1 LDDAVKA
8 LLRLIAGA
16 VTISFSAV
24 FVKLVA
30 VPPTT
35 SAAYRMA
42 VGGAVL
48 LGWVAARGELRL
60 PRRWAALLLGGAG
73 LCFALDLYFWHRSIL
88 YIGPGLAT
96 LLANFQVF
104 ILPLAGWV
112 LYRQPP
118 HVRQLL
124 AIPIALLGL
133 ALIVGF
139 DWRAL
144 PADYQLGVGFGLMT
158 ALCYAGYILFL
169 QRARQRDYSGS
180 NANDLGWLSGV
191 SAVLLALAAL
201 VAGETMAIP
210 SLQEGA
216 LLLTYGLVSQVIGA
230 FLIAGALARLSAG
243 TVGLVLLLQPLMAF
257 VWDVSLFARPFTLLE
272 LGGAAT
278 ALLAIYVGSRVPL
291 DASGNDKIGQD

>member
-1 LDDAVKA
+1 
-8 LLRLIAGA
+8 
-16 VTISFSAV
+16 
-24 FVKLVA
+24 
-30 VPPTT
+30 
-35 SAAYRMA
+35 
-42 VGGAVL
+42 
-48 LGWVAARGELRL
+48 
-60 PRRWAALLLGGAG
+60 
-73 LCFALDLYFWHRSIL
+73 
-88 YIGPGLAT
+88 
-96 LLANFQVF
+96 LANFQVF

-210 SLQEGA
+210 SLQDGA